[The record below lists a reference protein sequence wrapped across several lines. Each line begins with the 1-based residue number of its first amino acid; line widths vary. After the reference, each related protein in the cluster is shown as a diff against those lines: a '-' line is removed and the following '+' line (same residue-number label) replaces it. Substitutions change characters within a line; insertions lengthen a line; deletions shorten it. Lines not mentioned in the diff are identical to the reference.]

1 MLVVRPAGPAD
12 LDHLLELALLS
23 GPGFTSL
30 PDEDPDALA
39 ERLDLSAASFAGA
52 VPWQQAWYTLMLE
65 ETDTGDVDGVCSVKA
80 TVGLKRPFFS
90 FRVVNTTQSSPS
102 LGIRL
107 EHETLKLVNECT
119 GWTEVGS
126 LFLKA
131 DRRKGGAGR
140 LLSQS
145 RYMLIGAQPDLFA
158 DNVLAELRGVFTPDG
173 ACPFWDHVAHKF
185 FPMEFDEADRMTGST
200 DKQFILD
207 LAPREPIYVNLLPEP
222 ARAVIGKVHPQ
233 GVPAMALLESEGFRP
248 NGLVDIFDGGPTVS
262 CRRDDIRT
270 VRDARALSVSIVDEP
285 DAELPGLIS
294 TAELRRFRAVRARV
308 AIEGDKAH
316 MTAEAAE
323 TLRLKAG
330 DPVRVKT

>member
-12 LDHLLELALLS
+12 LDHLLELAILS

-30 PDEDPDALA
+30 PEDPDVLA
-39 ERLDLSAASFAGA
+39 DRLELSQASFRGEVA
-52 VPWQQAWYTLMLE
+52 WQEAWYTLMLE
-65 ETDTGDVDGVCSVKA
+65 DASTGDIDGVGSVKA

-90 FRVVNTTQSSPS
+90 FRVVNNTVQSPS
-102 LGIRL
+102 LGVKL
-107 EHETLKLVNECT
+107 DHQTLVLVNECT

-185 FPMEFDEADRMTGST
+185 FPMEFEEADRMTGST

-207 LAPREPIYVNLLPEP
+207 LAPRHPIYIELLPEP

-248 NGLVDIFDGGPTVS
+248 NGLVDIFDAGPTV
-262 CRRDDIRT
+262 CCERDNIRT
-270 VRDARALSVSIVDEP
+270 VRDARRLTAVLADEVE
-285 DAELPGLIS
+285 AELPALIS
-294 TAELRRFRAVRARV
+294 TDHVHDFRAVRQRALV
-308 AIEGDKAH
+308 EGDTVIIARE
-316 MTAEAAE
+316 TADA
-323 TLRLKAG
+323 LRVKAG
-330 DPVRVKT
+330 EIVRVKT

>member
-12 LDHLLELALLS
+12 LDHLLELAILS

-30 PDEDPDALA
+30 PEDPDQLA
-39 ERLDLSAASFAGA
+39 ERLELGRDSFSGKLA
-52 VPWQQAWYTLMLE
+52 PEDRWYTLMLE
-65 ETDTGDVDGVCSVKA
+65 ESDTGDVDGVGSVKA
-80 TVGLKRPFFS
+80 AVGLHRPFFS
-90 FRVVNTTQSSPS
+90 FRLVNNTQSSPS
-102 LGIRL
+102 LGVKL
-107 EHETLKLVNECT
+107 DHQTLVLVNECT

-145 RYMLIGAQPDLFA
+145 RYMLIGAQPQLFA
-158 DNVLAELRGVFTPDG
+158 ETVLAELRGVFTPDG

-185 FPMEFDEADRMTGST
+185 FPMEFDDADRMTGST

-207 LAPREPIYVNLLPEP
+207 LSPRHPIYVELLPEA

-248 NGLVDIFDGGPTVS
+248 NGLVDIFDAGPTV
-262 CRRDDIRT
+262 CCDRDNIRT
-270 VRDARALSVSIVDEP
+270 VRDARRLTARIAGEVE
-285 DAELPGLIS
+285 AELPALIS
-294 TAELRRFRAVRARV
+294 TDSVAAFRAVRQRAAV
-308 AIEGDKAH
+308 EGDTVTLNRE
-316 MTAEAAE
+316 TADA
-323 TLRLKAG
+323 LKVRAG
-330 DPVRVKT
+330 DVVRVKT

>member
-12 LDHLLELALLS
+12 LDHLLELAILS

-30 PDEDPDALA
+30 PEDPDQLTERLELSRDSFSGALA
-39 ERLDLSAASFAGA
+39 PQDR
-52 VPWQQAWYTLMLE
+52 WYTLMLE
-65 ETDTGDVDGVCSVKA
+65 ESDTGDVDGVGSVKA
-80 TVGLKRPFFS
+80 AVGLHRPFFS
-90 FRVVNTTQSSPS
+90 FRLVNNTQSSPS
-102 LGIRL
+102 LGVKL
-107 EHETLKLVNECT
+107 DHQTLVLVNECT

-145 RYMLIGAQPDLFA
+145 RYMLIGAEPELFA
-158 DNVLAELRGVFTPDG
+158 ESVLAELRGVFTPDG

-185 FPMEFDEADRMTGST
+185 FPMEFDDADRMTGST

-207 LAPREPIYVNLLPEP
+207 LSPRHPIYVELLPEP

-248 NGLVDIFDGGPTVS
+248 NGLVDIFDAGPTVS
-262 CRRDDIRT
+262 CQRDNIRT
-270 VRDARALSVSIVDEP
+270 VRDARRLIAAIADEVE
-285 DAELPGLIS
+285 AELPALIS
-294 TAELRRFRAVRARV
+294 TDSVTAFRAVRQKTAV
-308 AIEGDKAH
+308 EGD
-316 MTAEAAE
+316 TAVLSKE
-323 TLRLKAG
+323 TADALKVRAG
-330 DPVRVKT
+330 DAVRVKT

>member
-12 LDHLLELALLS
+12 LDHLLELAILS

-30 PDEDPDALA
+30 PEDPDQLS
-39 ERLDLSAASFAGA
+39 ERLDLSRDSFLGRME
-52 VPWQQAWYTLMLE
+52 PQERWYTLMLE
-65 ETDTGDVDGVCSVKA
+65 ESDTGDVDGIGSVKA
-80 TVGLKRPFFS
+80 SVGLKRPFFS
-90 FRVVNTTQSSPS
+90 FRVVSNAQSSPS
-102 LGIRL
+102 LGIKL
-107 EHETLKLVNECT
+107 EQKTLVLVNECT

-145 RYMLIGAQPDLFA
+145 RYMLIGAEPELFNE
-158 DNVLAELRGVFTPDG
+158 NVLAELRGVFTPDG

-185 FPMEFDEADRMTGST
+185 FPMDFDEADRMTGST

-207 LAPREPIYVNLLPEP
+207 LAPRHPIYVELLPEP

-248 NGLVDIFDGGPTVS
+248 NGLIDIFDAGPTVS
-262 CRRDDIRT
+262 CQRDNIRT
-270 VRDARALSVSIVDEP
+270 VRDARPLTVAITDEVE
-285 DAELPGLIS
+285 AELPGLIS
-294 TAELRRFRAVRARV
+294 TNSVGGFRAVRQRANL
-308 AIEGDKAH
+308 EGDVATLTRE
-316 MTAEAAE
+316 TADA
-323 TLRLKAG
+323 LKVRAG
-330 DPVRVKT
+330 DVVRVKT